1 MTTKE
6 SEMFTKM
13 EIAID
18 LNIRD
23 RGVLSQIND
32 RASILQAMQYHLQKN
47 LAGRPWFGEADIVTW
62 GDVRRCNK

>member
-47 LAGRPWFGEADIVTW
+47 LAGRGI
-62 GDVRRCNK
+62 